1 MMSIPISLSE
11 FLCTKKGIQEI
22 KKFLY
27 KSNTQLTLKIIDIL
41 NEDGLKKV
49 MTNNQGN
56 FLMQNIIKNSDILI
70 TNFIIKYISSNFIE
84 IANNNYGNYVIQK
97 IIEKIQ
103 SSSNEKSL
111 ILNAIK
117 NREIELVFN
126 EYGMYVLQKIILVIS
141 DNKRPDLNKTIINN
155 IVDIILDSYGIHIF
169 NSFIVTCTIDQNK
182 KLILEKIKQN
192 FSKIT
197 KSVNGINAM
206 KFLFEIWGGVE
217 NLTYITDEVI
227 NNIDD
232 VSYMQFLSQVIDII
246 MKVINNNDKQN
257 LFIRIFFNDIK
268 KYLSNKYGCIVLN
281 KIVKV
286 MDLFWKVKVKY
297 FLIECLKDEF
307 FSNEEKNKIKNVIK
321 RIK

>member
-1 MMSIPISLSE
+1 M
-11 FLCTKKGIQEI
+11 
-22 KKFLY
+22 
-27 KSNTQLTLKIIDIL
+27 
-41 NEDGLKKV
+41 
-49 MTNNQGN
+49 
-56 FLMQNIIKNSDILI
+56 
-70 TNFIIKYISSNFIE
+70 
-84 IANNNYGNYVIQK
+84 
-97 IIEKIQ
+97 
-103 SSSNEKSL
+103 

-141 DNKRPDLNKTIINN
+141 DNNRPDLNKTIINN
-155 IVDIILDSYGIHIF
+155 IVDIILDNYGIHIF

-307 FSNEEKNKIKNVIK
+307 FNNEEKNKIKNVIK

>member
-1 MMSIPISLSE
+1 
-11 FLCTKKGIQEI
+11 
-22 KKFLY
+22 
-27 KSNTQLTLKIIDIL
+27 
-41 NEDGLKKV
+41 
-49 MTNNQGN
+49 
-56 FLMQNIIKNSDILI
+56 
-70 TNFIIKYISSNFIE
+70 
-84 IANNNYGNYVIQK
+84 
-97 IIEKIQ
+97 
-103 SSSNEKSL
+103 
-111 ILNAIK
+111 
-117 NREIELVFN
+117 
-126 EYGMYVLQKIILVIS
+126 
-141 DNKRPDLNKTIINN
+141 
-155 IVDIILDSYGIHIF
+155 
-169 NSFIVTCTIDQNK
+169 
-182 KLILEKIKQN
+182 
-192 FSKIT
+192 
-197 KSVNGINAM
+197 M

-297 FLIECLKDEF
+297 FLIECLKDEIDN
-307 FSNEEKNKIKNVIK
+307 NEEKNKIKNVIK